1 MFFFLHFIKVGERPP
16 TGLLR
21 GYTQTYLVR
30 KHQKNSTPP
39 SVAGGGEGKES
50 DETCEYEV
58 LFRCGNWCYTGH
70 VVLKSDISLSDAPLM
85 IPLLQRQQSR
95 LHYYCNAD
103 GIPPQSNFHH
113 PIKLLYEATDFAAE
127 TLSSDIV
134 NKELA
139 TWSDIHSWVED
150 PVGTFF
156 GIYKYPT
163 YIRCL

>member
-1 MFFFLHFIKVGERPP
+1 VGESPP

-30 KHQKNSTPP
+30 KNLDGATPIP
-39 SVAGGGEGKES
+39 GSFGGEGKES
-50 DETCEYEV
+50 DEACEYEV

-70 VVLKSDISLSDAPLM
+70 VMLKSEISLTDAPLM

-103 GIPPQSNFHH
+103 GIPTQSNFHH
-113 PIKLLYEATDFAAE
+113 PIKLVYEASDYAAAN
-127 TLSSDIV
+127 LSCDAV

-139 TWSDIHSWVED
+139 KWSDVHSWVED
-150 PVGTFF
+150 SVGTFF
-156 GIYKYPT
+156 GKYE
-163 YIRCL
+163 